1 MKKLKISII
10 TLLVLFGIFGMFL
23 NIIPMWL
30 GLSMTVIALCMFV
43 LLNIEVFKLKG
54 LIKKLVVYA
63 DIALG
68 LSVALCLVP
77 LDSNLYLAS
86 HYTVDLLLL
95 VIAGLLVA
103 ILVNA
108 YKE

>member
-54 LIKKLVVYA
+54 VIKKLVVYA

-68 LSVALCLVP
+68 LAVALCLVP
-77 LDSNLYLAS
+77 LDSNLYLVS
-86 HYTVDLLLL
+86 HYTIDFLLL
-95 VIAGLLVA
+95 VITGLLVA
-103 ILVNA
+103 VLVNT